1 MYPFLLSTVGLAAVI
16 KVHEGTS
23 ACGFSQEVKVRQK
36 PT

>member
-23 ACGFSQEVKVRQK
+23 ACVVSHRK
-36 PT
+36 